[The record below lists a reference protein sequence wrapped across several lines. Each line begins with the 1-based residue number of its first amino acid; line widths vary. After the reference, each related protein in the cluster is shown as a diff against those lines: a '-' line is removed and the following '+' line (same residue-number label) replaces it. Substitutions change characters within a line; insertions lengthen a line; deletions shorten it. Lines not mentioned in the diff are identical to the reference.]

1 MCGCNSKRT
10 MKKFFDVGHQD
21 YYGAARVKYYGKHSG
36 QLSVYKSEDGSIGF
50 DSYVDKMWLWEVPLN
65 ITCLFL
71 THP

>member
-1 MCGCNSKRT
+1 